1 MPISKTDRE
10 SIIVETIRLFKV
22 RGYHSTTMANIGE
35 ACGLIKG
42 SIYHHFKNKE
52 ALALE
57 CLQYIHRYFEEEIF
71 SLAYQSELSPRARL
85 FQFNKRVEEYFLNSD
100 GGCLLG
106 NFALEISNTI
116 EPLKKEVVAY
126 FKRWEEA
133 MYEILRTSLSPSK
146 AKQAASQAVAATQGS
161 IMLMRIYEDSEPF
174 LLNNRRIAKLLN

>member
-1 MPISKTDRE
+1 MPVIKTDRE
-10 SIIVETIRLFKV
+10 SIIVETIHLFKV

-57 CLQYIHRYFEEEIF
+57 CLQYIHKIFEDEIF
-71 SLAYQSELSPRARL
+71 SLAYQQELSPKTRL
-85 FQFNKRVEEYFLNSD
+85 LKFNKRVEAYFLDSE

-116 EPLKKEVVAY
+116 DVLKEEIVAY

-133 MYEILRTSLSPSK
+133 MYEIFRSEMSQSK
-146 AKQAASQAVAATQGS
+146 ARQTASQAVAATQGS
-161 IMLMRIYEDSEPF
+161 IMLMRIYGDEQPF
-174 LLNNRRIAKLLN
+174 LLNNRRIAKLLG